1 MLHPKINRLDYGKL
15 LMPPE
20 GYKLTRAITTSYSL
34 DIEALMLMPIALF
47 YSESIDRE
55 KGELRFDMLDSII
68 KATDKITI
76 YCQEGKIKVPKKYHF
91 LMAFWEQR
99 IKQVR
104 MPIAEASF
112 HPKIWVI
119 RFDADGEPAY
129 YKFIITSKNL
139 TFSFDYDI
147 VFSTEGTVNY
157 DQKKN
162 LNTPVIDFLNYLNN
176 IDNSIDKEFIEDLK
190 KVKFNIPPKFSNLD
204 FFPIGINDSNNKP
217 YTNPIGE
224 YEWSDLLAISPF
236 VDETTVKKLRSI
248 TKNNLWICGLRNEL
262 SMLSESA
269 KSEVELFQF
278 SEQIESNSMLQDF
291 TEGDDDPLPQSLH
304 AKAYFTNYDGVP
316 YWYLGSANFT
326 SPAFGRNVEF
336 LIELECEAS
345 GLTPKTVLK
354 QLTEQDNKNNIP
366 IFETFVQL
374 EDDSAAER
382 KKFELEL
389 RKLLYNV
396 LGSKASGFVND
407 EVGND
412 LYSLTLDIDF
422 TTTNWSKD
430 FELVIN
436 PISKTNENKNL
447 TPLIKDQVVFNQLFS
462 ITQLS
467 PYFILSIFHK
477 NSTEPVC
484 NVLWE
489 VAIKNMPSSRLD
501 KVFSSIIDSRDKF
514 MQYLHFL
521 LNETGSD
528 IIEGG
533 DKNDRGSS
541 GIESNNFLF
550 DGKPIFESLLLA
562 ASRDLDKLKQIDVI
576 INKLSQEEKDE
587 TKKIVSEEF
596 FQLWQV
602 FKEFLK
608 GEA

>member
-1 MLHPKINRLDYGKL
+1 MLHPKIDRLDYGKL

-20 GYKLTRAITTSYSL
+20 GYKLTRAITTTYSL

-68 KATDKITI
+68 KATDKITV

-104 MPIAEASF
+104 MPIAESSF

-119 RFDADGEPAY
+119 RFDADNKPAY

-147 VFSTEGTVNY
+147 VFSTEGIV
-157 DQKKN
+157 DQEAKKE
-162 LNTPVIDFLNYLNN
+162 LNTPVIDFLNYLNKV
-176 IDNSIDKEFIEDLK
+176 DDSIDKKFIDDLK
-190 KVKFNIPPKFSNLD
+190 RVKFNIPPKFSNLD
-204 FFPIGINDSNNKP
+204 FFPIGINDSNDKP
-217 YTNPIGE
+217 YTNPISE
-224 YEWSDLLAISPF
+224 YDWADLLVISPF
-236 VDETTVKKLRSI
+236 VDETTVKKLRAT

-262 SMLSESA
+262 SMLSEST
-269 KSEVELFQF
+269 KSTVELFQF

-291 TEGDDDPLPQSLH
+291 TEGEEDPLPQSLH
-304 AKAYFTNYDGVP
+304 AKAYFANFDGTP

-354 QLTEQDNKNNIP
+354 QLTEQDNKNTIP
-366 IFETFVQL
+366 IFENFVQL
-374 EDDSAAER
+374 EDDLGEER
-382 KKFELEL
+382 KKFELVL

-396 LGSKASGFVND
+396 LGSKASGFVD
-407 EVGND
+407 DSVGNN

-422 TTTNWSKD
+422 TATNWSKD

-467 PYFILSIFHK
+467 PYFILSIYHSASK
-477 NSTEPVC
+477 EPVC
-484 NVLWE
+484 RVLWE
-489 VAIKNMPSSRLD
+489 VEIKNMPSTRLD

-514 MQYLHFL
+514 MQYLYFL

-528 IIEGG
+528 IIDSGG
-533 DKNDRGSS
+533 KKERGNS
-541 GIESNNFLF
+541 GLDATNFLF

-596 FQLWQV
+596 YQLWQV